1 MSCST
6 PRKLKRPS
14 TRPADVGAADGFEI
28 LASEPAVELGFL
40 RVDRVDVRVPD
51 GSVVERIAVRHPGAV
66 AVLPIDGDDV
76 ILIRQ
81 YRAPL
86 AAALLE
92 VPAGKLDVVGE
103 PAETTAVRELEEEIG
118 MRPGRLRAVGGFFTT
133 PGFTDEHIELFVAE
147 ELEAVPY
154 APHGPEEEA
163 AEIVRVPIADVP
175 ALLSGGGVTDVKT
188 VVALQWL
195 LLNR

>member
-1 MSCST
+1 M
-6 PRKLKRPS
+6 
-14 TRPADVGAADGFEI
+14 GAADGFEV
-28 LASEPAVELGFL
+28 LASELAAEVGFL
-40 RVDRVDVRVPD
+40 RIDRVDVRVPD

-76 ILIRQ
+76 MLIRQ

-86 AAALLE
+86 ADALLE

-103 PAETTAVRELEEEIG
+103 PPAATAARELEEEIG
-118 MRPGRLRAVGGFFTT
+118 MRPGRLTAVGGFFTT

-163 AEIVRVPIADVP
+163 AEIVRVPVANISE
-175 ALLSGGGVTDVKT
+175 LLSNGGVTDVKT
-188 VVALQWL
+188 LVALQWL